1 MSLQTEVDPLGVH
14 VGMVHPGAVKSN
26 FMERSAFFGK
36 DSVED
41 RRVFR
46 QVLRALPIA
55 QTPTEVAD
63 AIFSCANYK
72 QSEVQVGLGFAAVAE
87 AYRITGLN
95 PSGLPGL

>member
-1 MSLQTEVDPLGVH
+1 MH

-26 FMERSAFFGK
+26 FMERSTFFGK

-55 QTPTEVAD
+55 QTPAEVAESVF
-63 AIFSCANYK
+63 ACANYK
-72 QSEVQVGLGFAAVAE
+72 QAEITVGLPFAAVAE
-87 AYRITGLN
+87 AYRFTGIN
-95 PSGLPGL
+95 PSSVPGF